1 MLIGRSKA
9 KMKLIVKSVKSQ
21 HFHGSFSSMQQR
33 EKRISSLGKR
43 TKRIHILLSNST

>member
-1 MLIGRSKA
+1 MLTGLLKA
-9 KMKLIVKSVKSQ
+9 KINLIVKSVKSE
-21 HFHGSFSSMQQR
+21 HFHGSFPSMQQR